1 MSEWLGKGL
10 QNLLHQFES
19 GWHLPKR
26 LRQIASSTA
35 QSFFLHIISGAQ
47 FTAQNFGRRILV
59 AVFFTAA
66 CFAKLI
72 RPLKGEKWM
81 LFLAEP
87 VIQQVHK
94 LIILQ
99 SPLGEITSSG
109 GACATKRSMTICSG
123 TRCTISAHNVKYFSI
138 VSSGTCISPFFTKW
152 ASCVPR
158 STCR

>member
-1 MSEWLGKGL
+1 MKKKLAKNFVDSKSCRNFAAQKGNGAMSEWLGKGL

-19 GWHLPKR
+19 GWHLPKK
-26 LRQIASSTA
+26 IASDCVVNCA
-35 QSFFLHIISGAQ
+35 IFFLHIISGAQ

-99 SPLGEITSSG
+99 SPFGRNHQFGRCLCHKAFYDDMLRHALHYF
-109 GACATKRSMTICSG
+109 GA
-123 TRCTISAHNVKYFSI
+123 
-138 VSSGTCISPFFTKW
+138 
-152 ASCVPR
+152 
-158 STCR
+158 